1 METLNKLL
9 SMKTKSL
16 LLLLLLTLS
25 NSMFSQTYITN
36 VTIADVEKQ
45 RWIPNQT
52 VIIKD
57 DRIVNIQKSSKIKIP
72 ESAIVINGTDKYVLP
87 GLTDAHIHFS
97 QSGGLYTR
105 PDVINLQKDMPYQKE
120 IDYSH
125 EMMDEVLHRYLQ
137 NGITNVIDV
146 GTTINFL
153 KQRELFKN
161 NDDVPSIY
169 MTGPLLT
176 TYEPSVYENLKDDE
190 PFNLVKTVEDG
201 INIVQEQL
209 QYQPDFIKIWY
220 IVGADGLEKEASAR
234 KNLPIVKAIIDEAH
248 KNNLKVAV
256 HATQRITAQLAVE
269 NGCDFLVHSV
279 DDEILKADFVQL
291 MKKNKT
297 ILCPTLIVHGGYVN
311 TFGQT
316 INPSDHELLKADPHQ
331 LGSLLDLK
339 HLPDSLLI
347 NNYKKMANSKE
358 GVARLSKADSI
369 SMANLKIL
377 SDAGVL
383 IATGTDAGNIGTLH
397 ASSYLAE
404 LQAMKKSGM
413 SNWKILQ
420 ASTINGAKIL
430 DKENEFGTV
439 GIGKK
444 ANLIILDDNPIEA
457 IENITK
463 IHRVINKGVVFN
475 PDELIKDTPADLAQ
489 RQLNAYNFRNID
501 AFLEPYAE
509 DVEVYNYPD
518 KLLFKGKE
526 AMRKNYSQMFENTP
540 NLRCELLG
548 RIVQGNIVID
558 QERVQFGDKIVE
570 AVAIYHVENNKINK
584 VYFID

>member
-1 METLNKLL
+1 
-9 SMKTKSL
+9 
-16 LLLLLLTLS
+16 
-25 NSMFSQTYITN
+25 MFSQTYITN
-36 VTIADVEKQ
+36 VSIADVEKQ
-45 RWIPNQT
+45 RWVPNQT
-52 VIIKD
+52 VVIKD

-72 ESAIVINGTDKYVLP
+72 ESATAINGTGKYVLP
-87 GLTDAHIHFS
+87 GLIDAHIHFF

-105 PDVINLQKDMPYQKE
+105 PDVIDLQKDMPYQKE

-125 EMMDEVLHRYLQ
+125 ETMEEVLQRYLQ

-146 GTTINFL
+146 GTTFNFL
-153 KQRELFKN
+153 KQREQFKN
-161 NDDVPSIY
+161 NDDAPSIY

-176 TYEPSVYENLKDDE
+176 TYEPSVYKNLKDDE

-201 INIVQEQL
+201 INMVQQQL
-209 QYQPDFIKIWY
+209 PFHPDFIKIWY
-220 IVGADGLEKEASAR
+220 ITSRNASGVEASAR
-234 KNLPIVKAIIDEAH
+234 KNLPIIKTIIDEVH

-297 ILCPTLIVHGGYVN
+297 IICPTLIVSAGYIN
-311 TFGQT
+311 TFGQN
-316 INPSDHELLKADPHQ
+316 ISPSNHELLKADPYQ

-413 SNWKILQ
+413 DNWKILQ
-420 ASTINGAKIL
+420 ASTINGAKVL

-439 GIGKK
+439 SIGKK
-444 ANLIILDDNPIEA
+444 ANLIILDANPIEA

-475 PDELIKDTPADLAQ
+475 LDELIKDTPADLAQ

-509 DVEVYNYPD
+509 DVEIYQYPD
-518 KLLFKGKE
+518 KLLYKGKDI
-526 AMRKNYSQMFENTP
+526 MRDGYAEMFENTP
-540 NLRCELLG
+540 NLHCELLG

-558 QERVQFGDKIVE
+558 QERVQFRDKIIE
-570 AVAIYHVENNKINK
+570 ATAIYYIENNKIKK
-584 VYFID
+584 VYFIN